1 MTLSAYSDLIAHG
14 SHLRGHAQALR
25 AALGAARCL
34 SAVARTPALATQ
46 RKRDGVLFTDD
57 ELLAMTPADRKKA
70 ELKIRKAEKR
80 AADEEAA
87 AKEKARAEG
96 KKLPTPEDEERAAEV
111 RDDDPFGE
119 KALRVAE
126 PLTAARKLL
135 SEACAALPPSF
146 RVPPAVDSTAAAQPA
161 AVFST
166 PAVVGLEARP
176 GSVSREWRI
185 SAADAADAHA
195 LAAEVELAAGS
206 SVNAT
211 AHSAAVARIN
221 QLFPDSVRPATL
233 ARATEVQ
240 KVASQAVA

>member
-1 MTLSAYSDLIAHG
+1 M
-14 SHLRGHAQALR
+14 
-25 AALGAARCL
+25 
-34 SAVARTPALATQ
+34 
-46 RKRDGVLFTDD
+46 
-57 ELLAMTPADRKKA
+57 
-70 ELKIRKAEKR
+70 
-80 AADEEAA
+80 
-87 AKEKARAEG
+87 
-96 KKLPTPEDEERAAEV
+96 
-111 RDDDPFGE
+111 
-119 KALRVAE
+119 
-126 PLTAARKLL
+126 
-135 SEACAALPPSF
+135 
-146 RVPPAVDSTAAAQPA
+146 
-161 AVFST
+161 